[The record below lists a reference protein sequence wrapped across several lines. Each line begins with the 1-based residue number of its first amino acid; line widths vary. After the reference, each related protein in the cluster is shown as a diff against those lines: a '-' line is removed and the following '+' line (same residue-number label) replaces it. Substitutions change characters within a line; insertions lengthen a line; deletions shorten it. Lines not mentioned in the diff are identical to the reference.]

1 MITDSSSFS
10 KNQVANRPAPAE
22 TTRPDL
28 SDEVIDPN
36 EKHLGTDHLLSD
48 LKGRTISGAFITIV
62 AQGAQF
68 LLSLVSIMVLAR
80 LLTPKDFGLFAMV
93 TTVMGYLRV
102 FKDAGLSTATVQ
114 REGITHA
121 QVSNLFWINVV
132 MSGAISLIFAAGSPI
147 VAWFYREPRLVPITM
162 VLSSTFLLS
171 GLTIQHTALLN
182 RQMRFQAIAIVQ
194 VGSMLIGVAV
204 SIGMA

>member
-1 MITDSSSFS
+1 MISKSSSLA
-10 KNQVANRPAPAE
+10 KG
-22 TTRPDL
+22 
-28 SDEVIDPN
+28 EVVTAGGASTAAGVEDSPEIAIDPN
-36 EKHLGTDHLLSD
+36 DKHLGTDHLLSD

-93 TTVMGYLRV
+93 TTVIGYLRV

-121 QVSNLFWINVV
+121 QVSNLCWINVAV
-132 MSGAISLIFAAGSPI
+132 SGAITLILAAGAPVI
-147 VAWFYREPRLVPITM
+147 AWFYREPRLVPITL
-162 VLSSTFLLS
+162 VLSSTFYLG
-171 GLTIQHTALLN
+171 GLTVQHNALLN
-182 RQMRFQAIAIVQ
+182 RQMRFKAI
-194 VGSMLIGVAV
+194 
-204 SIGMA
+204 